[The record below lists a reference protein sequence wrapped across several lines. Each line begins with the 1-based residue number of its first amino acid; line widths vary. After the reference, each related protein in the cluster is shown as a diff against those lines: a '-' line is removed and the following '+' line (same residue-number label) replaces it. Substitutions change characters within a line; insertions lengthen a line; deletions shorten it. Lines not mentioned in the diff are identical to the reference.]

1 MLHSFSSRGA
11 QNFLFSYGLLAGL
24 NRAGCSHTVISP
36 GSRSTPLTLAAAHL
50 SRPVSIMLDERSA
63 GFYALG
69 CGKATGRPAVL
80 ICTSGT
86 AAANYYPAVIEARM
100 TQTPLI
106 VISADRPAGLQ
117 RRMSPQTIHQQQLF
131 GEYSRLYAESEPLL
145 ETMIDMSQQG
155 DEAAP
160 GPEWHQAFGRVSV
173 LAQRMMQSCL
183 EGGPVHL
190 NAAFAKPLEPAQE
203 HIPALINIA
212 GKALKRHKTPVSGQ
226 MSSPETS
233 EDTLLPLWENDGPQ
247 VSGDVENTAA
257 FSDMMQLL
265 AGVARPLVIAGPLN
279 AGSRA
284 ERDLLRLSSQIFA
297 LPHLFEATATPFSTR
312 SEGLQAPVITGY
324 EGFLRQSGI
333 RRELMPDLILRIGAP
348 PVSRALN
355 EFLQELSGIPQLCF
369 SSTEE
374 PPDPLGT
381 AGKLVQLP
389 AFQPLP
395 AAMADA
401 MASTEFSVES
411 SWAERWKK
419 HADQA
424 AHLLEESVPEY
435 RNSKSM
441 ENTAG
446 SPRLTDGS
454 SIRML
459 LRHCETKGDA
469 ETPPALFVSNSFA
482 VRDLDVFRSAPLP
495 FQQIGHNRGASGID
509 GIISTALGYCTASG
523 LETWLLIGDL
533 AFLHDSNGLLQL
545 SRHQGPAF
553 RVLVTNNAGGNIF
566 RMLPVHA
573 HQPVYTSYFETPQQT
588 DIAALCRAHG
598 ISCRVAETETA
609 LAHQLESYGRSGE
622 GRGMVFEA
630 RTDPEASM
638 NQRNQLWSCGS

>member
-1 MLHSFSSRGA
+1 MPHSFFSRGA
-11 QNFLFSYGLLAGL
+11 QNFLFAYGLLAEL
-24 NRAGCSHTVISP
+24 YRAGCSHTVISP

-50 SRPVSIMLDERSA
+50 SGTVSIMLDERSA

-145 ETMIDMSQQG
+145 ETMINTAQQG

-183 EGGPVHL
+183 KGGPVHL
-190 NAAFAKPLEPAQE
+190 NAAFSKPLEPAQE
-203 HIPALINIA
+203 QVPALIDIA
-212 GKALKRHKTPVSGQ
+212 GKALKRHKTPDSGQ
-226 MSSPETS
+226 MPSPETS

-247 VSGDVENTAA
+247 VSGEEENTAA
-257 FSDMMQLL
+257 FSGMMQLL
-265 AGVARPLVIAGPLN
+265 GGASRPLVIAGPLN

-312 SEGLQAPVITGY
+312 REGLQAPVITGY

-381 AGKLVQLP
+381 AETLIQLP
-389 AFQPLP
+389 AFQALP
-395 AAMADA
+395 DA
-401 MASTEFSVES
+401 MAKIFASTGFPVKADWSD
-411 SWAERWKK
+411 RWKK
-419 HADQA
+419 HSAEA
-424 AHLLEESVPEY
+424 ANLLEVCIPEH
-435 RNSKSM
+435 RDQKQ
-441 ENTAG
+441 EEAAG

-454 SIRML
+454 SIRLML
-459 LRHCETKGDA
+459 HHCETTRKTA
-469 ETPPALFVSNSFA
+469 APALFVSNSFA
-482 VRDLDVFRSAPLP
+482 VRDLDVFRSAALP

-523 LETWLLIGDL
+523 QETWLLIGDL
-533 AFLHDSNGLLQL
+533 AFLHDSNALLQL
-545 SRHQGPAF
+545 SRHQGPDF

-573 HQPVYTSYFETPQQT
+573 HQPVYTSYFETPQKA
-588 DIAALCRAHG
+588 DIADLCRAHG
-598 ISCRVAETETA
+598 ISCRIAESEAA
-609 LAHQLESYGRSGE
+609 LAHQLETYGRSGE
-622 GRGMVFEA
+622 SRVMVFEA

-638 NQRNQLWSCGS
+638 NQRYQLWSCGS

>member
-1 MLHSFSSRGA
+1 MPHSFSSRGA
-11 QNFLFSYGLLAGL
+11 QNFLFAYGLFTELY
-24 NRAGCSHTVISP
+24 RAGCSHTVISP
-36 GSRSTPLTLAAAHL
+36 GSRSTPLALAAAHL
-50 SRPVSIMLDERSA
+50 AGSVSIILDERSA

-69 CGKATGRPAVL
+69 CGKATGKPAIL

-131 GEYSRLYAESEPLL
+131 GEYPRLYAESEPLL
-145 ETMIDMSQQG
+145 ESIIHTAQQG

-160 GPEWHQAFGRVSV
+160 GPQWHQAFGRVSV
-173 LAQRMMQSCL
+173 LSQRMMHSCL
-183 EGGPVHL
+183 KGGPVHL

-203 HIPALINIA
+203 QIPALIDIA
-212 GKALKRHKTPVSGQ
+212 GKALKRHKPPGSGR
-226 MSSPETS
+226 MSSPEAS
-233 EDTLLPLWENDGPQ
+233 EDTLLPLWENDAPQ
-247 VSGDVENTAA
+247 VSGEEENTAA
-257 FSDMMQLL
+257 FTDMMQLF
-265 AGVARPLVIAGPLN
+265 AGAARPLILAGPLN

-284 ERDLLRLSSQIFA
+284 ERDLLRLSSQISA

-312 SEGLQAPVITGY
+312 SGVAQASVITGY
-324 EGFLRQSGI
+324 EGFLRQPEI
-333 RRELMPDLILRIGAP
+333 RRELKPDLILRIGAP

-355 EFLQELSGIPQLCF
+355 EFLQELNGIPQLCF

-395 AAMADA
+395 EAMADA

-419 HADQA
+419 HSAEA
-424 AHLLEESVPEY
+424 AKLLETCIPEH
-435 RNSKSM
+435 RDQKQK
-441 ENTAG
+441 EAAG

-454 SIRML
+454 SIRMML
-459 LRHCETKGDA
+459 HHCETTKKA
-469 ETPPALFVSNSFA
+469 AAPALFVSNSFA
-482 VRDLDVFRSAPLP
+482 VRDLDLFRAGPLP

-523 LETWLLIGDL
+523 RETWLLIGDL

-573 HQPVYTSYFETPQQT
+573 HQPVYTSYFETPQQA
-588 DIAALCRAHG
+588 DISALCRAHG
-598 ISCRVAETETA
+598 ISCRVAETEAA
-609 LAHQLESYGRSGE
+609 LAHQLEAYGRSGE
-622 GRGMVFEA
+622 SRVMVFEA